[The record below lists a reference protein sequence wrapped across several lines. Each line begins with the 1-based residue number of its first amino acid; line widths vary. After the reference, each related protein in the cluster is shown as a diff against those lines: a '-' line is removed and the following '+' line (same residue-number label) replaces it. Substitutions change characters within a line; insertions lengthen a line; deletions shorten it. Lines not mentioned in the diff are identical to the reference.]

1 MKIERHRTAMSRR
14 TVSRPVG
21 LAMAD
26 EILCNQSTFFDYGCG
41 RGFDVQFLLD
51 AGISATG
58 WDPAFAPSMPKT
70 YADVVNI
77 GYVVNVIEDPT
88 ERVDA
93 LKSAWSLARHVLVV
107 AGRLTVES
115 HQNDFVPF
123 SDGEITN
130 RGTFQKFYEQH
141 ELRDWI
147 GTTLSA
153 EPVAA
158 APGIFYV
165 FRDEVARETFVAS
178 RFRPTRAT
186 PRVRISD
193 QLYDEHRELLDQVA
207 NFFSE
212 RGRLPADNEVPYSL
226 EVKEAFGG
234 WRKAFRVLLTV
245 TGQDQWSEL
254 ASARAD
260 DLTVY
265 IALSKFGRRS
275 TWSKLDPSLRQDV
288 RVHFGS
294 YKRACEVGDELLFS
308 AGSLENIDQAIKRAP
323 VGKRTPNALY
333 IHRSALGTLPPIL
346 RVYEGCGR
354 VLVGEVQDANIVKLS
369 RNQPKVSF
377 LSYPEF
383 DTEPH
388 PALLRTVVTY
398 PGELRVFY
406 REYQSTSNRPILH
419 RKEEF
424 VAAEYPLRAKFQR
437 LTQQEE
443 RFGLFSHPETIGFE
457 KGWSD
462 ALEEWGVTLRGHRVI
477 RNRPSDH
484 DQ

>member
-14 TVSRPVG
+14 AVSRPVG

-26 EILCNQSTFFDYGCG
+26 EILSEGTTFFDYGCG
-41 RGFDVQFLLD
+41 RGFDVQFLVD
-51 AGISATG
+51 AGIDATG

-70 YADVVNI
+70 PADVVNI

-93 LKSAWSLARHVLVV
+93 IKSAWSLAAGVLVV
-107 AGRLTVES
+107 AGRLTAEGRQS
-115 HQNDFVPF
+115 GFVPF
-123 SDGEITN
+123 ADGELTN

-147 GTTLSA
+147 GATLGS

-158 APGIFYV
+158 APGVFYV

-178 RFRPTRAT
+178 RFRPTRSA
-186 PRVRISD
+186 PRVRVSD
-193 QLYDEHRELLDQVA
+193 RLYDEHRELLEQVA
-207 NFFSE
+207 DFFSQ
-212 RGRLPADNEVPYSL
+212 RGRLPADGEVPYTVD
-226 EVKEAFGG
+226 VKEALGG

-245 TGQDQWSEL
+245 TGGDQWTEL

-275 TWSKLDPSLRQDV
+275 AWSKLDPSLQRDV
-288 RVHFGS
+288 RAHFGS

-308 AGSLENIDQAIKRAP
+308 AGVMENIDRAIKQAD

-333 IHRSALGTLPPIL
+333 IHRSALGTLPPVL

-354 VLVGEVQDANIVKLS
+354 VLVGAVDEANMIKLS
-369 RNQPKVSF
+369 RDQPKVSY
-377 LSYPEF
+377 LSYPDF
-383 DTEPH
+383 DTNPH
-388 PALLRTVVTY
+388 PALARTVVTY
-398 PGELRVFY
+398 PGDLRVLS
-406 REYQSTSNRPILH
+406 REYQPTSNRPILH
-419 RKEEF
+419 RKEEM
-424 VAAEYPLRAKFQR
+424 VAGDYPLRQKFER
-437 LTQQEE
+437 LTRQEE
-443 RFGLFSHPETIGFE
+443 RAGLYKHPATIGFE
-457 KGWSD
+457 QGWSE
-462 ALEEWGVTLRGHRVI
+462 ALEECGVSLRGHRVI
-477 RNRPSDH
+477 QQRP
-484 DQ
+484 